1 MRCQRCTTQTT
12 SCVTVSL
19 NVSRIYLAQPPEFFP
34 PQSLALE
41 DPSSFVSCNFL
52 RQLQFKSLHL
62 PRRATQA
69 VQLRRVPC
77 NALCLSRPIFLPRTT
92 SFLVVQ
98 KLLVFDRDDRQ
109 RFLESCGLQM
119 NRHHLL
125 QLDGTKLFSKLRHW
139 ISPSSYSSYQFARFS
154 FHANSHLVHDLRCKT
169 VKPAG

>member
-1 MRCQRCTTQTT
+1 MSAESTWLSLRNSFRRSPWHWRTRLLLSAVTFFVNFNSRASICHGVPHKP
-12 SCVTVSL
+12 SNFVASHAMLCVCLVPFFC
-19 NVSRIYLAQPPEFFP
+19 LAQPR
-34 PQSLALE
+34 SWW
-41 DPSSFVSCNFL
+41 C
-52 RQLQFKSLHL
+52 
-62 PRRATQA
+62 T
-69 VQLRRVPC
+69 
-77 NALCLSRPIFLPRTT
+77 
-92 SFLVVQ
+92 